1 MAVKWFQTADDDS
14 AYEDR
19 PIPPRP
25 QPLTEASDGPSI
37 RISFTLPDF
46 SWSIWDPLAEKSAL
60 FAQDAR
66 RYVDRKSDAV
76 YRGVFRSYYTTYR
89 DLPKDVL
96 EGYFGWRT
104 RLRQGSFGYAPLSFV
119 FLYVYEIL
127 GLYGFSDPRDGFGML
142 EQVYAHYEDPALR
155 SHLLR
160 WGRDFAVYYDLGAEY
175 LSRVF
180 AEELETDRFRTVLR
194 RPEQSDPR
202 TVFEAMQRISGWTEK
217 RSVCLRDHGTE
228 AAEVMGR
235 AYTALCEHRRTHG
248 NPRFAEM
255 FSGVR
260 SSRRYEMFRSAVFHE
275 QAPHPDC
282 RVEIDGARA
291 YVCKEGQ
298 WRCSILGGNRPL
310 QTLRPMTELMREV
323 DRLLREAAG
332 WGRPLKP
339 DSRLDPETQAV
350 LQNVVEAWD
359 RDRRAALRP
368 KVEVRLGLLAGIRS
382 DAAHTEARLLEGQ
395 PDEDE
400 LPPEPVE
407 PKASE
412 PEAKESETPAQT
424 PETETEPPAGLT
436 ADELGFLRL
445 LLDGGDWRGFCA
457 ARRLLP
463 SLLADAVNEKLME
476 VCADT
481 VIVGD
486 ETELAVLEDY
496 AEEIRGLL
504 SQTEG

>member
-1 MAVKWFQTADDDS
+1 MAVKWFQAADDDS

-89 DLPKDVL
+89 DLPREVL

-104 RLRQGSFGYAPLSFV
+104 RLRQGRFDYAPLSFV

-127 GLYGFSDPRDGFGML
+127 GLYGFSDPREGFGML
-142 EQVYAHYEDPALR
+142 EQIYAHYEDFALR

-160 WGRDFAVYYDLGAEY
+160 WGRDFAIYYDLGAEY

-180 AEELETDRFRTVLR
+180 AEELEADRFRTVLR

-260 SSRRYEMFRSAVFHE
+260 SSRRYEMFRGAVFHE

-298 WRCSILGGNRPL
+298 WRCSVLGGNRPL

-339 DSRLDPETQAV
+339 GALDAETMDV
-350 LQNVVEAWD
+350 LRRVVADWD
-359 RDRRAALRP
+359 GQRREALRP
-368 KVEVRLGLLAGIRS
+368 KVEVRFDLLAGIRS

-395 PDEDE
+395 EEEDE
-400 LPPEPVE
+400 LPPEPE
-407 PKASE
+407 APQIPAPSE
-412 PEAKESETPAQT
+412 EESA
-424 PETETEPPAGLT
+424 PPAGLT
-436 ADELGFLRL
+436 ADELQFLTL
-445 LLDGGDWRGFCA
+445 LLTGGDWKGFCTGQ
-457 ARRLLP
+457 RLLP
-463 SLLADAVNEKLME
+463 ALLADTINEKLME
-476 VCADT
+476 TFGDT

-486 ETELAVLEDY
+486 DTAPAVLEDY
-496 AEEIRGLL
+496 AEELRDLL
-504 SQTEG
+504 LPDD

>member
-1 MAVKWFQTADDDS
+1 MAVKWFQAGEASDF
-14 AYEDR
+14 ADR

-25 QPLTEASDGPSI
+25 TPLTEAQAAEPARVPPS
-37 RISFTLPDF
+37 RAFH
-46 SWSIWDPLAEKSAL
+46 WQQWNPLAEKAAL
-60 FAQDAR
+60 FAQDALQ
-66 RYVDRKSDAV
+66 YADRESDAV

-104 RLRQGSFGYAPLSFV
+104 RLRRGSLGYAPLSFV

-127 GLYGFSDPRDGFGML
+127 GLFGFSDPEDGFERL
-142 EQVYAHYEDPALR
+142 EQLYAGYEDPVLR
-155 SHLLR
+155 AYLQR
-160 WGRDFAVYYDLGAEY
+160 WSRDFAVYYDLGAEY

-194 RPEQSDPR
+194 RPEQSDPC

-298 WRCSILGGNRPL
+298 WRCSILGDNRPL

-339 DSRLDPETQAV
+339 GALDEETMDV
-350 LQNVVEAWD
+350 LRGVVADWD

-400 LPPEPVE
+400 LPPEPV
-407 PKASE
+407 E